1 MAACDGCTFSAVN
14 QHWYDST
21 SNDISYFQQQISQ
34 AASQSG
40 LPVFVGEFGF
50 IGDDTEIASA
60 LTQAMA
66 WMDGEDSVVGYA
78 YYFLSDGFLLD
89 GSKSYLLS
97 LSREI
102 RPTDH
107 FLFFQPPQVPTVLH
121 TWRRCRTRWRWND
134 WGRGQRISTVAE
146 GKRFLEDVILCF
158 VTSIAAASYVSCIS
172 IPQRHIQ
179 TSMFLVWS
187 CCSTFR
193 LGD

>member
-1 MAACDGCTFSAVN
+1 MTETFTSVWMEQAQAAIDAGTEYLFSFNEPDIASQANLSPEAAAAGWKQYMEPFAGKAKLVAPAVSNSATPGQGLSWLSAFMAACDGCTFSAVN

-89 GSKSYLLS
+89 GTTPSPYGLAYL
-97 LSREI
+97 
-102 RPTDH
+102 
-107 FLFFQPPQVPTVLH
+107 
-121 TWRRCRTRWRWND
+121 
-134 WGRGQRISTVAE
+134 A
-146 GKRFLEDVILCF
+146 
-158 VTSIAAASYVSCIS
+158 
-172 IPQRHIQ
+172 
-179 TSMFLVWS
+179 
-187 CCSTFR
+187 
-193 LGD
+193 